1 MIVFLYSSYILLLE
15 YEFFRNAL
23 TAALLTSIIAAIVG
37 TYIVSRKIVF
47 ISGGITHASF
57 GGIGIA
63 YFFGINPF
71 LGAAIFSILSALG
84 IEWISSRAKIRE
96 DSVIAILWSFGMALG
111 IIFVFLTPGYAPNL
125 MSFLFGTILSV
136 GKIDLWMM
144 FGFAVL
150 TALFFVIYYRPIL
163 YSAFDPEFSDAVKI
177 PVRLFRY
184 IMAILIAIAIVIS
197 IRTMG
202 IVLVLSLFTI
212 PQATSM
218 LFTKYFPKII
228 VFSILFGFS
237 GSILGL
243 FSSYGLNIPSGAA
256 IIFALTIQ
264 YIVVK
269 IIIMLI
275 EKIRIKRGRE

>member
-1 MIVFLYSSYILLLE
+1 MVILDNFFLLFE

-23 TAALLTSIIAAIVG
+23 TAALLTSIIAAIIG

-63 YFFGINPF
+63 YFFGFYPLF
-71 LGAAIFSILSALG
+71 GAVIFSIFSALG
-84 IEWISSRAKIRE
+84 IEWISSKTKIRE

-136 GKIDLWMM
+136 EKFDLWLML
-144 FGFAVL
+144 GFAVL
-150 TALFFVIYYRPIL
+150 TALFFVVYYRPIL

-177 PVRLFRY
+177 PVRFFRY
-184 IMAILIAIAIVIS
+184 IMAVLMAIAIVIS
-197 IRTMG
+197 IRSMG
-202 IVLVLSLFTI
+202 IILVLSLFTI

-228 VFSILFGFS
+228 FFSIIFGFS

-264 YIVVK
+264 YVVLKVVVISFKK
-269 IIIMLI
+269 IKNVI
-275 EKIRIKRGRE
+275 